1 MLKRLVRTFISSAS
15 VTAGEFSDA
24 SVDMVFV
31 DGESQYESVL
41 QDIQIWS
48 PKAARMIAIH
58 RCSQPSVKRAL
69 EEAFGREPD
78 LVVGDIAVF
87 RK

>member
-1 MLKRLVRTFISSAS
+1 
-15 VTAGEFSDA
+15 
-24 SVDMVFV
+24 
-31 DGESQYESVL
+31 
-41 QDIQIWS
+41 
-48 PKAARMIAIH
+48 MIAIH